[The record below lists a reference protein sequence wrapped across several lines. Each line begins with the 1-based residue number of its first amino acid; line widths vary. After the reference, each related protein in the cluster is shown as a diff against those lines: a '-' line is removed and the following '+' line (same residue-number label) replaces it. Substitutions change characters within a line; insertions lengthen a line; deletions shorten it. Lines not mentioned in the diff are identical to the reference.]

1 MALFLSTFINKIDK
15 KGRISVPAQFRPYLS
30 DENFSGV
37 ILYES
42 FINPSIEGCNIER
55 IKKLSDAIDN
65 LDPFCEDRDSFA
77 TTILAGSMQISMDAD
92 GRIILPDNLIA
103 IADLKEKAIF
113 VGKGKTFEI
122 WQPEK
127 FSNYMSSAKIKAK
140 EKRNILR
147 INNKDNNA

>member
-1 MALFLSTFINKIDK
+1 MALFLSTFVNKLDK
-15 KGRISVPAQFRPYLS
+15 KGRISVPAQFRAYLS

-55 IKKLSDAIDN
+55 IKKLSNAIDD

-77 TTILAGSMQISMDAD
+77 TAILAGSIQISMDSD
-92 GRIILPDNLIA
+92 GRIILPDNLIE
-103 IADLKEKAIF
+103 IANLKDKAIF

-127 FSNYMSSAKIKAK
+127 FSDYMYCAKQRAK

-147 INNKDNNA
+147 INKDNHA

>member
-15 KGRISVPAQFRPYLS
+15 KWRVSVPAQFRPYLS

-42 FINPSIEGCNIER
+42 FVNPCIEGCNIER
-55 IKKLSDAIDN
+55 IKKLSDAIDD
-65 LDPFCEDRDSFA
+65 LDHFCEDRDSFA
-77 TTILAGSMQISMDAD
+77 TTILAGSMQISMDQD
-92 GRIILPDNLIA
+92 GRIILPENLIS
-103 IADLKEKAIF
+103 IADLNDNAIF

-127 FSNYMSSAKIKAK
+127 FSDYASSAKIRAK

-147 INNKDNNA
+147 LSGKNDT

>member
-15 KGRISVPAQFRPYLS
+15 KGRISVPSQFRTYLS

-42 FINPSIEGCNIER
+42 FINPCIEGCNIDR
-55 IKKLSDAIDN
+55 IKKLSDAIDD

-77 TTILAGSMQISMDAD
+77 TAILAGSMQISMDSD
-92 GRIILPDNLIA
+92 GRIILPNNLIA
-103 IADLKEKAIF
+103 IADLKDNAIF

-127 FSNYMSSAKIKAK
+127 FSNYASCSKVRAK

-147 INNKDNNA
+147 LNNKDA

>member
-1 MALFLSTFINKIDK
+1 MALFLSTFINKLDK
-15 KGRISVPAQFRPYLS
+15 KGRISVPAQFRAYLS

-55 IKKLSDAIDN
+55 IKKLSNAIDD

-77 TTILAGSMQISMDAD
+77 TAILAGSIQISMDSD
-92 GRIILPDNLIA
+92 GRIILPDNLIE
-103 IADLKEKAIF
+103 IANLKDKAIF

-127 FSNYMSSAKIKAK
+127 FSNYMSCAKQRAK

-147 INNKDNNA
+147 INKDNHA

>member
-42 FINPSIEGCNIER
+42 FINPCIEGCNIER

-65 LDPFCEDRDSFA
+65 LDPFSEDRDSFA
-77 TTILAGSMQISMDAD
+77 TAILAGSAQITIDQD
-92 GRIILPDNLIA
+92 GRIILPDNLIS
-103 IADLKEKAIF
+103 IAELKDKAVF

-127 FSNYMSSAKIKAK
+127 FSDYASYAKNKAK
-140 EKRNILR
+140 EKRNTLR
-147 INNKDNNA
+147 LNNNNDA

>member
-1 MALFLSTFINKIDK
+1 MALFLSTFINRIDK
-15 KGRISVPAQFRPYLS
+15 KGRISVPAQFRPYLA

-42 FINPSIEGCNIER
+42 FINPSIEGCNIDR

-65 LDPFCEDRDSFA
+65 LDPFCEERDSFA
-77 TTILAGSMQISMDAD
+77 TAILAGSMQISMDTD

-103 IADLKEKAIF
+103 IADLKDKAIF

-127 FSNYMSSAKIKAK
+127 FSDYMSSAKIKAK
-140 EKRNILR
+140 EKRNMLR
-147 INNKDNNA
+147 INQNKDA

>member
-42 FINPSIEGCNIER
+42 FINPCVEGCNIER

-77 TTILAGSMQISMDAD
+77 TAILAGSMQISMDSD
-92 GRIILPDNLIA
+92 GRIILPDNLIS
-103 IADLKEKAIF
+103 IANLKDKAIF

-127 FSNYMSSAKIKAK
+127 FSDYMSGAKIRAK

-147 INNKDNNA
+147 LNDKKDA

>member
-1 MALFLSTFINKIDK
+1 MALFLSTFINKLDK
-15 KGRISVPAQFRPYLS
+15 KGRISVPAQFRAYLS

-55 IKKLSDAIDN
+55 IKKLSNAIDD

-77 TTILAGSMQISMDAD
+77 TAILAGSIQISMDSD
-92 GRIILPDNLIA
+92 GRIILPDNLIE
-103 IADLKEKAIF
+103 IANLKDKAIF

-127 FSNYMSSAKIKAK
+127 FSDYMYCAKQRAK

-147 INNKDNNA
+147 INKDNHA

>member
-1 MALFLSTFINKIDK
+1 MALFLSTFINKLDK

-55 IKKLSDAIDN
+55 IKKLSNAIDD

-77 TTILAGSMQISMDAD
+77 TAILAGSMQISMDSD
-92 GRIILPDNLIA
+92 GRIILPDNLIE
-103 IADLKEKAIF
+103 IAKLKDKAIF

-127 FSNYMSSAKIKAK
+127 FSDYMYCAKQRAK

-147 INNKDNNA
+147 INKDNHA